1 MLCVCWPICLAAAVL
16 QHTSKLAP
24 RQSCHGP
31 VVSSAHGM
39 DAHLVR
45 ALQVC
50 IVQFLLMFWQRQASV
65 LPCGMMV
72 PLVVFLAVQLASDMM
87 ASSANAAATGV
98 SDAVSFTGLQV

>member
-1 MLCVCWPICLAAAVL
+1 MAVNSIRSSGGCTVLCVCWPICVAAAVL
-16 QHTSKLAP
+16 QHTSKSQRSQDAGTEAKL
-24 RQSCHGP
+24 SW
-31 VVSSAHGM
+31 SSGEQRPWH

-72 PLVVFLAVQLASDMM
+72 PLVVFLLCSWYR
-87 ASSANAAATGV
+87 T
-98 SDAVSFTGLQV
+98 